1 MKMVSAQMEELLP
14 EGWKADAVAEI
25 IRAVMEGRGKGY
37 RPALLL
43 LMGRLGPDYP
53 ACSKELYRLGAL
65 VEFIHMASLI
75 HDDIIDDSVY
85 RRGIPTI
92 QARFGKEMAVY
103 TGDLILGQVMN
114 ILLRERRIE
123 SGILLAQTVQDMC
136 CGEINQ
142 DACVFRTDMTEE
154 AYYRNIYGK
163 TASMFVSVCKIGG
176 IESGCEPEMID
187 KLGEIGLH
195 LGYLFQIRDDLLDF
209 SSKSMEDG
217 KPVRMDFRNGI
228 LTLPVI
234 YTLEDPACRTQLVSL
249 IERAK
254 EGRLQEED
262 IERLDRLIVQA
273 DGFNRTRREAQRHI
287 DRINELIKD
296 LHQGGN
302 TIQLFSKMLSLLKLP
317 KTAD

>member
-1 MKMVSAQMEELLP
+1 
-14 EGWKADAVAEI
+14 
-25 IRAVMEGRGKGY
+25 
-37 RPALLL
+37 
-43 LMGRLGPDYP
+43 
-53 ACSKELYRLGAL
+53 
-65 VEFIHMASLI
+65 
-75 HDDIIDDSVY
+75 
-85 RRGIPTI
+85 
-92 QARFGKEMAVY
+92 
-103 TGDLILGQVMN
+103 
-114 ILLRERRIE
+114 
-123 SGILLAQTVQDMC
+123 
-136 CGEINQ
+136 
-142 DACVFRTDMTEE
+142 
-154 AYYRNIYGK
+154 
-163 TASMFVSVCKIGG
+163 MFVSVCKIGG

-228 LTLPVI
+228 LTLPII

-254 EGRLQEED
+254 EGRLQETD
-262 IERLDRLIVQA
+262 IEHLDRLIVQA

-302 TIQLFSKMLSLLKLP
+302 TIQLFSKMLGLLKLP
-317 KTAD
+317 KTAG